1 MSRAMIQ
8 PYGCPLSH
16 LAPRSPSVLNQVA
29 CAAVSPLPAG
39 AGLICTAAA
48 SYHEQLTFSTA
59 GICIAGWRRIM
70 YIIENTEKPEVPEEI
85 NHEERIDG
93 SVHERK

>member
-1 MSRAMIQ
+1 
-8 PYGCPLSH
+8 
-16 LAPRSPSVLNQVA
+16 
-29 CAAVSPLPAG
+29 
-39 AGLICTAAA
+39 
-48 SYHEQLTFSTA
+48 
-59 GICIAGWRRIM
+59 M